1 MLFFALHFD
10 EYFISPLQKR
20 IRNIK
25 KEEEKNVQTEE
36 IEHYELTIK

>member
-10 EYFISPLQKR
+10 EYLISLLQKR

-25 KEEEKNVQTEE
+25 KEERKKK
-36 IEHYELTIK
+36 YKPKK